1 MREKQRKYQI
11 DTEENKEF
19 LRELREDLLNFGH
32 QFPSPG
38 GSSYYL
44 GDDGTPWKDRN
55 RETWITSRMTHVY
68 SIGTFLGHEGSEELA
83 DAGLK
88 GLKGELRDRA
98 HGGWYAG
105 LTPEGK
111 PLPNKQCYAHA
122 FVILASSSA
131 FLAGREGAKELLEEA
146 LKLVLVCESL
156 KSNQRGLYLDQLQD
170 YFLAPNGLGPKDHQ
184 KTRALLEALAPSHI
198 LALAQNCTDPW
209 WQALFQEA
217 QGAWADPKEAGFSY
231 CDLEIPAKPKVEHAT
246 KLIQALGERRKLWPE
261 PLRCLCDD
269 LIKPLNICQPS
280 KLHNFMEFVNALL
293 KLNSQELL
301 NELMILSQILP
312 QDFGFDAL
320 IHPKEFADAGC
331 DMHKRLQATMIAP
344 KTKKSAVKK
353 NAVKTAAQKKTASKK
368 TDASKKAADK
378 NTSAKRAGSKA
389 KSSAGQAQVA
399 AQQAQAVPQQ
409 TQAAAQPAT
418 PTLAAQAPA
427 DAQGAPSTQAV
438 NAPQDSAVKRTEDP
452 KGSSHG
458 AGANS
463 GLRARET
470 IAAELAQRRARKQ
483 KELRRKHNKEARK
496 QRKNANRRK

>member
-1 MREKQRKYQI
+1 MSAPNSSMTAQPATSEASSALPIFSAPSVAPDTAPSAAQARAAQRKELQLKRQAHATTGVMEQAHTIPDGREIVPQPNAAARDKAEGFYPCTGPQF
-11 DTEENKEF
+11 TF
-19 LRELREDLLNFGH
+19 LKKYFRSAQVQEVVAE
-32 QFPSPG
+32 
-38 GSSYYL
+38 
-44 GDDGTPWKDRN
+44 DGTVVR
-55 RETWITSRMTHVY
+55 IT
-68 SIGTFLGHEGSEELA
+68 F
-83 DAGLK
+83 
-88 GLKGELRDRA
+88 
-98 HGGWYAG
+98 
-105 LTPEGK
+105 
-111 PLPNKQCYAHA
+111 KQ
-122 FVILASSSA
+122 ST
-131 FLAGREGAKELLEEA
+131 LEEA

>member
-1 MREKQRKYQI
+1 MSAPNSSMTAQPATSEASSALPIISAPSVAPDTAPSAAQARAAQRK
-11 DTEENKEF
+11 
-19 LRELREDLLNFGH
+19 EL
-32 QFPSPG
+32 Q
-38 GSSYYL
+38 
-44 GDDGTPWKDRN
+44 
-55 RETWITSRMTHVY
+55 
-68 SIGTFLGHEGSEELA
+68 
-83 DAGLK
+83 LK
-88 GLKGELRDRA
+88 R
-98 HGGWYAG
+98 
-105 LTPEGK
+105 
-111 PLPNKQCYAHA
+111 QAHA
-122 FVILASSSA
+122 TTGVMEQAHMIP
-131 FLAGREGAKELLEEA
+131 AGREIVPQPNAAARDKAEGFYPCTGPQFTFLKKYFRSAQVQEVVAEDGTVVRITFKQSTLEEA

-231 CDLEIPAKPKVEHAT
+231 CDLEIPATPKVEHAT

>member
-1 MREKQRKYQI
+1 M
-11 DTEENKEF
+11 F
-19 LRELREDLLNFGH
+19 
-32 QFPSPG
+32 
-38 GSSYYL
+38 
-44 GDDGTPWKDRN
+44 
-55 RETWITSRMTHVY
+55 
-68 SIGTFLGHEGSEELA
+68 
-83 DAGLK
+83 
-88 GLKGELRDRA
+88 
-98 HGGWYAG
+98 
-105 LTPEGK
+105 
-111 PLPNKQCYAHA
+111 
-122 FVILASSSA
+122 
-131 FLAGREGAKELLEEA
+131 
-146 LKLVLVCESL
+146 
-156 KSNQRGLYLDQLQD
+156 QD
-170 YFLAPNGLGPKDHQ
+170 
-184 KTRALLEALAPSHI
+184 
-198 LALAQNCTDPW
+198 
-209 WQALFQEA
+209 A

-269 LIKPLNICQPS
+269 LIKPLNICQPG

-320 IHPKEFADAGC
+320 IHPQEFADAGC

-389 KSSAGQAQVA
+389 KSSV
-399 AQQAQAVPQQ
+399 QQAQTASQQ
-409 TQAAAQPAT
+409 AQAAAQPAT

-427 DAQGAPSTQAV
+427 DAQGAPSTQAA
-438 NAPQDSAVKRTEDP
+438 NAQKKDP
-452 KGSSHG
+452 KGSSQGSG
-458 AGANS
+458 ADS

-470 IAAELAQRRARKQ
+470 TAAELAQRRARKQ

-496 QRKNANRRK
+496 QRKSANRRK

>member
-1 MREKQRKYQI
+1 MSAPNSPMTAQPATSEASSALPIFSAPSVAPSAAPDTASSAAPNITPSATPSAVQARAAQRKELQLKRQAYATTGVMEQAHTI
-11 DTEENKEF
+11 PDGREIVPQPNAAARDKAEGFYPCTGPQFTF
-19 LRELREDLLNFGH
+19 LKKYFRSAQVQEVVAE
-32 QFPSPG
+32 
-38 GSSYYL
+38 
-44 GDDGTPWKDRN
+44 DGTVVR
-55 RETWITSRMTHVY
+55 IT
-68 SIGTFLGHEGSEELA
+68 F
-83 DAGLK
+83 
-88 GLKGELRDRA
+88 
-98 HGGWYAG
+98 
-105 LTPEGK
+105 
-111 PLPNKQCYAHA
+111 KQ
-122 FVILASSSA
+122 STQ
-131 FLAGREGAKELLEEA
+131 EEA

-156 KSNQRGLYLDQLQD
+156 KSNQRGLFLDQLQD

-209 WQALFQEA
+209 WQALFQDA

-269 LIKPLNICQPS
+269 LIKPLNICQPG

-301 NELMILSQILP
+301 NELMILSQSLP
-312 QDFGFDAL
+312 QDFSFDAL
-320 IHPKEFADAGC
+320 IHPQEFADAGC

-389 KSSAGQAQVA
+389 KSSV
-399 AQQAQAVPQQ
+399 QQAQTASQQ
-409 TQAAAQPAT
+409 AQAAAQPAT
-418 PTLAAQAPA
+418 PTLAKQAPA
-427 DAQGAPSTQAV
+427 DAQGAPAAQAA
-438 NAPQDSAVKRTEDP
+438 NAQNDSAMKRAEDP
-452 KGSSHG
+452 KGSSQG
-458 AGANS
+458 AGTDS

-470 IAAELAQRRARKQ
+470 TAAELAQRRARKQ

-496 QRKNANRRK
+496 QRKSANRRK

>member
-1 MREKQRKYQI
+1 MSAPNSPMTAQPATSEASSALPIFSALSVAPSAAPNTTPSATPSAVQARAAQRKELQLKRQAYATTGVMEQAHTI
-11 DTEENKEF
+11 PDGREIVPQPNAAARDKAEGFYPCTGPQFTF
-19 LRELREDLLNFGH
+19 LKKYFRSAQVQEVVAE
-32 QFPSPG
+32 
-38 GSSYYL
+38 
-44 GDDGTPWKDRN
+44 DGTVVR
-55 RETWITSRMTHVY
+55 IT
-68 SIGTFLGHEGSEELA
+68 F
-83 DAGLK
+83 
-88 GLKGELRDRA
+88 
-98 HGGWYAG
+98 
-105 LTPEGK
+105 
-111 PLPNKQCYAHA
+111 KQST
-122 FVILASSSA
+122 LD
-131 FLAGREGAKELLEEA
+131 EA
-146 LKLVLVCESL
+146 LKLVLVCEIL
-156 KSNQRGLYLDQLQD
+156 KSNQRGLFLDQLQD

-217 QGAWADPKEAGFSY
+217 RGAWADPKEAGFSC

-269 LIKPLNICQPS
+269 LIKPLNICQPG
-280 KLHNFMEFVNALL
+280 KLRDFMELVNALL

-496 QRKNANRRK
+496 QRKSANRRK

>member
-1 MREKQRKYQI
+1 M
-11 DTEENKEF
+11 F
-19 LRELREDLLNFGH
+19 
-32 QFPSPG
+32 
-38 GSSYYL
+38 
-44 GDDGTPWKDRN
+44 
-55 RETWITSRMTHVY
+55 
-68 SIGTFLGHEGSEELA
+68 
-83 DAGLK
+83 
-88 GLKGELRDRA
+88 
-98 HGGWYAG
+98 
-105 LTPEGK
+105 
-111 PLPNKQCYAHA
+111 
-122 FVILASSSA
+122 
-131 FLAGREGAKELLEEA
+131 
-146 LKLVLVCESL
+146 
-156 KSNQRGLYLDQLQD
+156 QD
-170 YFLAPNGLGPKDHQ
+170 
-184 KTRALLEALAPSHI
+184 
-198 LALAQNCTDPW
+198 
-209 WQALFQEA
+209 A

-269 LIKPLNICQPS
+269 LIKPLNICQPG

-301 NELMILSQILP
+301 NELMILSQSLP
-312 QDFGFDAL
+312 QDFSFDAL
-320 IHPKEFADAGC
+320 IHPQEFAYAGC

-353 NAVKTAAQKKTASKK
+353 NAVKTAAQKKAASKK
-368 TDASKKAADK
+368 TAVKKTADK

-389 KSSAGQAQVA
+389 KSSVQQAQTA
-399 AQQAQAVPQQ
+399 SQQAQAVPQQ

-452 KGSSHG
+452 KGSSQG
-458 AGANS
+458 AGADS

-470 IAAELAQRRARKQ
+470 TAAELAQRRARKQ

-496 QRKNANRRK
+496 QRKSANRRK